1 MGGDTA
7 TTTVAGHLQREVTK
21 PRSAVRGEATS
32 IGPDDTFLPFCAF
45 NRFAPEAPGQWSR
58 ERQHPGGSQRT
69 LSGTCLASVLAMGPF
84 LQRVCACRK
93 HTEGGP
99 GSTVLQPA
107 RPFPDA
113 SAGKQLNAVY

>member
-21 PRSAVRGEATS
+21 PRSAVRGEVTS
-32 IGPDDTFLPFCAF
+32 IGPDDTFLPFRAF
-45 NRFAPEAPGQWSR
+45 NRLAPEAPGQRAR

-84 LQRVCACRK
+84 LQRVPA
-93 HTEGGP
+93 E
-99 GSTVLQPA
+99 STQKADREALFSSPPA
-107 RPFPDA
+107 HSQTLLPE
-113 SAGKQLNAVY
+113 SS